1 MSEYYHSD
9 TKTVKAWSDIVSE
22 NPNTSFP
29 AIPVDGI
36 AKSFGCE
43 PLTDG
48 TVPNVT
54 SELKVIASDGIAKD
68 ASGKWIRK
76 WKLVDRH
83 STFKD
88 SDGKTVTK
96 KTQDDAYLK
105 SIDDNIASANRIRRN
120 QMLADTDHHGLS
132 DITMSAKV
140 KTYRKSLRD
149 LPTHSNWPNLD
160 SDDWPSLS

>member
-68 ASGKWIRK
+68 A
-76 WKLVDRH
+76 
-83 STFKD
+83 
-88 SDGKTVTK
+88 K

-105 SIDDNIASANRIRRN
+105 SINDNIASANRIRRN